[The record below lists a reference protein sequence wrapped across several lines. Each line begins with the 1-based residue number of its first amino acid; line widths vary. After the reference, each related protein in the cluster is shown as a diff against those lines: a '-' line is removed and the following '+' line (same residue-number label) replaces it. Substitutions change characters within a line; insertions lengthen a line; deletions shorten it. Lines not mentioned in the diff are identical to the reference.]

1 MEDGF
6 QEKCLLRDE
15 YKKIVNIML
24 MKINYYS
31 FSQNKNEYQNSNK
44 WNCWSDGWNNVSCS
58 INQIN

>member
-44 WNCWSDGWNNVSCS
+44 
-58 INQIN
+58 